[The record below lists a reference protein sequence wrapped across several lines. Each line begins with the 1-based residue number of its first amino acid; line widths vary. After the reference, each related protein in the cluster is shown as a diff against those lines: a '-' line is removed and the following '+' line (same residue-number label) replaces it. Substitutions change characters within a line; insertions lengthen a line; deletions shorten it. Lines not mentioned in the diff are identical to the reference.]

1 MKSNHQLNILHVN
14 ENNFFGINDNLNSY
28 NISTYNKL
36 VSILRNIYKLKNN
49 KSNDEVSLSSRFYLQ
64 NSESGK
70 QIEEFYEQI
79 DKKEFVYLNLDK
91 FKHILDENWI
101 FDQDEF
107 IKNLKDIL
115 YNSNLEV
122 KKELKIE
129 KEKYLRRRNNK
140 NIY

>member
-1 MKSNHQLNILHVN
+1 MNSNHQLIILHVN
-14 ENNFFGINDNLNSY
+14 ETNFFDINDILNSY
-28 NISTYNKL
+28 KISTYNNL

-79 DKKEFVYLNLDK
+79 DKKEFVYLNLEK
-91 FKHILDENWI
+91 FKNIVLDNWI
-101 FDQDEF
+101 FDQDDF
-107 IKNLKDIL
+107 INNLKDVL
-115 YNSNLEV
+115 YISNLEV